1 MPAGAAES
9 AAADS
14 RGLRPGPP
22 ARPEDPSTA
31 LRAGGAPT
39 GGRLA
44 RQQAGERRTLI
55 VTIPRVSWSELRE
68 ADMPNLHWLMEQ
80 GAVGL
85 MPVAKPSDAD
95 PDRTWVTL
103 AAGRAAVSSPDMGVP
118 RPWDRGGMKIDIAR
132 LAEANRRAHTGAVPS
147 MMGEMIQMFIGAT
160 AVIGADPASRASC
173 RGLAVLAD
181 VRGGVDGG
189 VVGGQL
195 LSEGKGGVALD
206 RRRVS
211 AAVRDAVAHYRVIL
225 LDLSDPARADAA
237 RSPTANRPLSGP
249 KSAALRATD
258 AMIGDA
264 VKALKGHRTLVAILS
279 PVCPNYTRAF
289 PPGNARLR
297 DPEARTLG
305 PMVLCEASR
314 GGAISSPRESM
325 ADAPADLAAISAKPG
340 RSGLLTSAS
349 TRCPGLV
356 TAADLVPT
364 LARWWGVYVI
374 GGEPELRPSRGTLA
388 GAIGGHALSVVPAS
402 DSLSRLDQL
411 DRVLAD
417 RYRLRVP
424 MAKWYV
430 AYALFVLAAGLGL
443 AGRGRAWLRIGGA
456 KVLGLAF
463 VPVGLAI
470 AAPVPPGHDAAYLI
484 VALLAAGAI
493 ALIAHGQ
500 ETRSCPTGLAVAM
513 LLGSGII
520 VSDVLAGSPL
530 MRKSALEMGVMM
542 GSRFYGIGNE
552 YMGSLV
558 GMTTIGLGA
567 LLQVRPQAGRVCAL
581 LGVFVA
587 LAIGAP
593 FWGAN
598 WGGSLTAAV
607 GLATLWLLC
616 LPRVRPRHLAAVAA
630 LLLASVALPPL
641 LDLVRPAA
649 ERSHI
654 GAAVSALLAG
664 QAGELSDTILR
675 KAGIARHVIRA
686 APWCA
691 PGALLCAL
699 VFWLQLR
706 PGAPARRALSGQ
718 RALSA
723 GIAASL
729 IAGVV
734 AMFVNDSGPA
744 AGFGAILAAL
754 ATVVFL
760 AARAPEAAA

>member
-1 MPAGAAES
+1 
-9 AAADS
+9 
-14 RGLRPGPP
+14 
-22 ARPEDPSTA
+22 
-31 LRAGGAPT
+31 
-39 GGRLA
+39 LA

-195 LSEGKGGVALD
+195 LSQGKGGVALD
-206 RRRVS
+206 RSRVS

-237 RSPTANRPLSGP
+237 RPPTANGPLSGP

-264 VKALKGHRTLVAILS
+264 VKALKGHRTLVAVLS
-279 PVCPNYTRAF
+279 PVCPNYRDRD
-289 PPGNARLR
+289 ARV
-297 DPEARTLG
+297 LG
-305 PMVLCEASR
+305 SVVLCEVAR
-314 GGAISSPRESM
+314 AGAISSPRESM

-349 TRCPGLV
+349 TSGCAVAAQPALGCAGLV
-356 TAADLVPT
+356 TAADLAPT
-364 LARWWGVYVI
+364 LARWWGVPTPI
-374 GGEPELRPSRGTLA
+374 GEPEPETWPWREAFARA
-388 GAIGGHALSVVPAS
+388 VRGHALSVVPAS